1 MSEEAISVA
10 GVRISHPD
18 KVLFVDQGLTKRA
31 LAEYLVKVA
40 NRMLPFAANHPLT
53 LVRCPQ
59 GVSGHCFYQR
69 HITEGMPGGFYGI
82 KVAEAGG
89 DKAEYLY
96 IKDVQGLVGAAQIGA
111 LELHVWGAPV
121 NNVERPDRLVIDLDP
136 SEEVGFSEVKTAAE
150 DIRKIFKAA
159 GLASFPLITGGKG
172 IHVIAPPAGR
182 NSWDEVKSFG
192 EAIARTLEL
201 TEPQRFVAN
210 ARKSKRK
217 GRIYVTGCAM
227 TAPRRRLRLTPR
239 VRAKALP
246 SRCRSPGRSCARSRA
261 LTPLYDGIH
270 RPAAGGNEEDPWQG
284 YQEAGRMSREMLFAA
299 WKALKAA

>member
-1 MSEEAISVA
+1 MSEEAITVA

-18 KVLFVDQGLTKRA
+18 KVLFMDQGLTKRA

-40 NRMLPFAANHPLT
+40 KRMLPFAANHPLT

-69 HITEGMPGGFYGI
+69 HITDGMPGGFYGI

-89 DKAEYLY
+89 EKAEYLY

-121 NNVERPDRLVIDLDP
+121 TNVERPDRLVIDLDP
-136 SEEVGFSEVKTAAE
+136 SEEVGFAEVRTAAE

-172 IHVIAPPAGR
+172 IHVIAPLAGR

-217 GRIYVTGCAM
+217 GRIYIDWLRNDRTS
-227 TAPRRRLRLTPR
+227 TAIAPYSPRAREGAPVAVPLSWMELRKVESAHAYTTETIVRRL
-239 VRAKALP
+239 
-246 SRCRSPGRSCARSRA
+246 
-261 LTPLYDGIH
+261 
-270 RPAAGGNEEDPWQG
+270 AGMKKDPWQG
-284 YQEAGRMSREMLFAA
+284 YQQAGRISREMLSAA
-299 WKALKAA
+299 WKALNAA

>member
-1 MSEEAISVA
+1 M
-10 GVRISHPD
+10 RISHPD
-18 KVLFVDQGLTKRA
+18 KVLFLDQGLTKRA

-40 NRMLPFAANHPLT
+40 KSMLPFAANHPLT

-69 HITEGMPGGFYGI
+69 HIAEGMPGGFYGI

-89 DKAEYLY
+89 GKAEYLY

-136 SEEVGFSEVKTAAE
+136 SDEVAFPEVRTAAE
-150 DIRKIFKAA
+150 DIRNIFKAA

-172 IHVIAPPAGR
+172 VHVIAPLAGR
-182 NSWDEVKSFG
+182 NPWDEVKSFG

-210 ARKSKRK
+210 ARKSIRK
-217 GRIYVTGCAM
+217 GRIYVDWLRNDRTS
-227 TAPRRRLRLTPR
+227 TAIAPYSPRARRRRSVAVPLSWAELR
-239 VRAKALP
+239 
-246 SRCRSPGRSCARSRA
+246 RSRA
-261 LTPLYDGIH
+261 LTPI
-270 RPAAGGNEEDPWQG
+270 RRKPSSGGW
-284 YQEAGRMSREMLFAA
+284 RE
-299 WKALKAA
+299 